1 MPNKTMRPLIKVEDG
16 QEEARS
22 DRGQEEE
29 ADAGRGRRRRPNEG
43 AAAEPVTDETQL
55 LRAAHA
61 EAQALAFGEM
71 ENARMVGLELQQAKA
86 DVARLQAE
94 ANVKESGRSEQG
106 EYLSTST

>member
-1 MPNKTMRPLIKVEDG
+1 MPNKTMRPFIKVEDG

-43 AAAEPVTDETQL
+43 AAAEPVADETQS

-61 EAQALAFGEM
+61 AAQAQAFGEM
-71 ENARMVGLELQQAKA
+71 QNARVAGLEL
-86 DVARLQAE
+86 
-94 ANVKESGRSEQG
+94 
-106 EYLSTST
+106 